1 MEIMM
6 VRWPRLRN
14 TNNYTDT
21 DMEIL
26 KALFAILA
34 LLVLLAGVLFVTAV
48 IAAILKLAN
57 EDDNT
62 NENDI

>member
-1 MEIMM
+1 
-6 VRWPRLRN
+6 
-14 TNNYTDT
+14 
-21 DMEIL
+21 MEIL

-34 LLVLLAGVLFVTAV
+34 HLILLAGVLFVTAV